1 MLSRNTQGL
10 VEVAG
15 KPGSVVFS
23 AYRDDDHTYSE
34 DNFVTFSGCHVNIG
48 NAFRSGVSFHDNV

>member
-1 MLSRNTQGL
+1 MQSASESIFGLFSVGQGL

-23 AYRDDDHTYSE
+23 AYRDDDHTYSD
-34 DNFVTFSGCHVNIG
+34 DNFITFSGCHINIG
-48 NAFRSGVSFHDNV
+48 SAFR